1 MSSNKKSALGR
12 GLSALLENASTDI
25 TTKATVG
32 ENAVLA
38 GSITNIPIEKIE
50 ANPFQP
56 RTHFEEEALNEL
68 AASIK
73 EHGIIQPVTL
83 RKLGNDKYQL
93 ISGERR
99 FRASQIAGLKE
110 IPAYVRIA
118 NDQSMLEMALV
129 ENIQRENLDAIEVA
143 ISFKRLME
151 ECKLTQEELSQ
162 KVGKNRSTVT
172 NFLRLLKLPALI
184 QVGIRTKQISMG
196 HARALLSIEDENKQ
210 IEIFKQIIENDLSV
224 RQVEEL
230 AREEKKENNTK
241 ERKQADKKEKK
252 EERSLLSFEHQKV
265 VEDLKHTFNTD
276 VQLTINENGKGKL
289 TFSFA
294 SKEDLQRIL
303 DLLDV

>member
-1 MSSNKKSALGR
+1 MSSNKKNALGR

-25 TTKATVG
+25 TTRANASG
-32 ENAVLA
+32 DAVLA
-38 GSITNIPIEKIE
+38 GGISTIPIDKIE

-68 AASIK
+68 SASIK
-73 EHGIIQPVTL
+73 EHGIIQPITL
-83 RKLGNDKYQL
+83 RKMGNDKYQL

-99 FRASQIAGLKE
+99 FRASQLAGLKE

-143 ISFKRLME
+143 ISFKRLMD

-196 HARALLSIEDENKQ
+196 HARALIAIEDENKQ
-210 IEIFKQIIENDLSV
+210 LEIFKAIIENDLSV
-224 RQVEEL
+224 RQAEEL
-230 AREEKKENNTK
+230 AREGKKGANIEKKIT
-241 ERKQADKKEKK
+241 EKK
-252 EERSLLSFEHQKV
+252 VKEEAPVLSLEHRKIID
-265 VEDLKHTFNTD
+265 DLKHIFNTD
-276 VQLTINENGKGKL
+276 VHLSINEYGKGKL

-303 DLLDV
+303 DILDA

>member
-1 MSSNKKSALGR
+1 MSSNKKNALGR

-25 TTKATVG
+25 TTKANASG
-32 ENAVLA
+32 DAVLA
-38 GSITNIPIEKIE
+38 GGISIIPIDKIE
-50 ANPFQP
+50 TNPFQP

-68 AASIK
+68 SASIK
-73 EHGIIQPVTL
+73 EHGIIQPITI
-83 RKLGNDKYQL
+83 RKIGNDKYQL

-99 FRASQIAGLKE
+99 FRASQLAGLKE

-143 ISFKRLME
+143 ISFKRLMD

-196 HARALLSIEDENKQ
+196 HARALIAIEDENKQ
-210 IEIFKQIIENDLSV
+210 LEIFKAIIENDLSV
-224 RQVEEL
+224 RQAEEL
-230 AREEKKENNTK
+230 AREGKKGANIEKKIT
-241 ERKQADKKEKK
+241 EKK
-252 EERSLLSFEHQKV
+252 VKEEAPVLSLEHRKMID
-265 VEDLKHTFNTD
+265 DLKHTFNTD
-276 VQLTINENGKGKL
+276 VQLSINEYGKGKL

-303 DLLDV
+303 DILDA

>member
-1 MSSNKKSALGR
+1 MSSNKKNALGR

-25 TTKATVG
+25 TTKASTSSD
-32 ENAVLA
+32 AVLV
-38 GSITNIPIEKIE
+38 GGISTIPIEKIE
-50 ANPFQP
+50 TNPFQP

-73 EHGIIQPVTL
+73 EHGIIQPITL

-99 FRASQIAGLKE
+99 FRASQLAGLKE

-143 ISFKRLME
+143 ISFKRLMD

-196 HARALLSIEDENKQ
+196 HARALIAIEDENKQ
-210 IEIFKQIIENDLSV
+210 IEIFKAIIENDLSV
-224 RQVEEL
+224 RQTEEL
-230 AREEKKENNTK
+230 AREGKKGASIEKKVT
-241 ERKQADKKEKK
+241 EKK
-252 EERSLLSFEHQKV
+252 LKEEVPILSLEHRKIV
-265 VEDLKHTFNTD
+265 DDLKHAFNTD

-303 DLLDV
+303 DILDA

>member
-1 MSSNKKSALGR
+1 MSSNKKNALGR

-25 TTKATVG
+25 TTKASTSSD
-32 ENAVLA
+32 AVLA
-38 GSITNIPIEKIE
+38 GGISTIPIEKIE
-50 ANPFQP
+50 TNPFQP

-73 EHGIIQPVTL
+73 EHGIIQPITL

-99 FRASQIAGLKE
+99 FRASQLAGLKE

-143 ISFKRLME
+143 ISFKRLMD

-196 HARALLSIEDENKQ
+196 HARALIAIEDENKQ
-210 IEIFKQIIENDLSV
+210 IEIFKAIIENDLSV
-224 RQVEEL
+224 RQTEEL
-230 AREEKKENNTK
+230 AREGKKGASIEKKVT
-241 ERKQADKKEKK
+241 EKK
-252 EERSLLSFEHQKV
+252 LKEEVPILSLEHRKIV
-265 VEDLKHTFNTD
+265 DDLKHAFNTD

-303 DLLDV
+303 DILDA

>member
-1 MSSNKKSALGR
+1 MSSNKKNALGR

-25 TTKATVG
+25 TTKTTASG
-32 ENAVLA
+32 EAVLA
-38 GSITNIPIEKIE
+38 GGISTIPIDKIE
-50 ANPFQP
+50 TNPFQP

-68 AASIK
+68 ASSIK
-73 EHGIIQPVTL
+73 EHGIIQPITL
-83 RKLGNDKYQL
+83 RKMGNDKYQL

-99 FRASQIAGLKE
+99 FRASQLAGLKE

-143 ISFKRLME
+143 ISFKRLMD

-196 HARALLSIEDENKQ
+196 HARALIAIEDENKQ
-210 IEIFKQIIENDLSV
+210 LEIFKAIIENDLSV
-224 RQVEEL
+224 RQAEEL
-230 AREEKKENNTK
+230 AREGKKGANIEKKVG
-241 ERKQADKKEKK
+241 EKK
-252 EERSLLSFEHQKV
+252 AKEEAPVLSLEHRKMV
-265 VEDLKHTFNTD
+265 DDLKHTFNTD
-276 VQLTINENGKGKL
+276 VQLIMNEYGKGKL

-303 DLLDV
+303 DILDA

>member
-1 MSSNKKSALGR
+1 MSSNKKNALGR

-25 TTKATVG
+25 TTKANTSSD
-32 ENAVLA
+32 AVLA
-38 GSITNIPIEKIE
+38 GGISTIPIEKIE

-73 EHGIIQPVTL
+73 EHGIIQPITL

-99 FRASQIAGLKE
+99 FRASQLAGLKE

-143 ISFKRLME
+143 ISFKRLMD

-196 HARALLSIEDENKQ
+196 HARALIAIEDENKQ
-210 IEIFKQIIENDLSV
+210 IEIFKAIIENDLSV
-224 RQVEEL
+224 RQTEEL
-230 AREEKKENNTK
+230 AREGKKGASIEKKVT
-241 ERKQADKKEKK
+241 EKK
-252 EERSLLSFEHQKV
+252 VKEEAPVLSLEHRKV
-265 VEDLKHTFNTD
+265 VDDLKHTFNTD
-276 VQLTINENGKGKL
+276 VQLTINEYGKGKL

-303 DLLDV
+303 DILDA

>member
-1 MSSNKKSALGR
+1 MSSNKKNALGR

-25 TTKATVG
+25 TTKANTS
-32 ENAVLA
+32 NDAVLA
-38 GSITNIPIEKIE
+38 GGISTIPIDKIE
-50 ANPFQP
+50 TNPFQP

-73 EHGIIQPVTL
+73 EHGIIQPITL

-99 FRASQIAGLKE
+99 FRASQLAGLKE

-143 ISFKRLME
+143 ISFKRLMD

-196 HARALLSIEDENKQ
+196 HARALIAIEDENKQ
-210 IEIFKQIIENDLSV
+210 LEIFKAIIENELSV
-224 RQVEEL
+224 RQAEEL
-230 AREEKKENNTK
+230 AREGKKGTSIEKKVT
-241 ERKQADKKEKK
+241 EKK
-252 EERSLLSFEHQKV
+252 VKEEAPVLSLEHRKV
-265 VEDLKHTFNTD
+265 VDDLKHTFNTD
-276 VQLTINENGKGKL
+276 VQLSINEYGKGKL
-289 TFSFA
+289 TFSFS

-303 DLLDV
+303 DILDA

>member
-1 MSSNKKSALGR
+1 MSSNKKNALGR

-25 TTKATVG
+25 TTKASTSS
-32 ENAVLA
+32 NAVLA
-38 GSITNIPIEKIE
+38 GGISSIPIDKIE
-50 ANPFQP
+50 TNPFQP

-73 EHGIIQPVTL
+73 EHGIIQPITL

-99 FRASQIAGLKE
+99 FRASQLAGLKE

-143 ISFKRLME
+143 ISFKRLMD

-196 HARALLSIEDENKQ
+196 HARALIAIEDENKQ
-210 IEIFKQIIENDLSV
+210 IEIFKAIIENDLSV
-224 RQVEEL
+224 RQTEEL
-230 AREEKKENNTK
+230 AREGKKATNIEKKVT
-241 ERKQADKKEKK
+241 DKKVK
-252 EERSLLSFEHQKV
+252 EEAPLLSLEHRKIV
-265 VEDLKHTFNTD
+265 DDLKHTFNTD
-276 VQLTINENGKGKL
+276 IQLTINENGKGKL
-289 TFSFA
+289 TFSFS

-303 DLLDV
+303 DILDA